1 MFSDAPREFR
11 NFVFY
16 PDWRR
21 ALAALDQI
29 RAEERHLYE
38 IFPHGR
44 PCKPYLD
51 LDGET
56 LPHPCRHRWRRR
68 QTHRGPLHAHLPR

>member
-1 MFSDAPREFR
+1 MHGGLGYERFGTTWLRIKQPK
-11 NFVFY
+11 
-16 PDWRR
+16 
-21 ALAALDQI
+21 I